1 MNERIKAAKFFG
13 LDKWPKIRISA
24 LKLALQETLP
34 ADPDKAKIARINKRF
49 QTGRALA
56 FYADNQ
62 NLFW

>member
-1 MNERIKAAKFFG
+1 MNERIKAAKHFG

-24 LKLALQETLP
+24 LKLAMQESMP
-34 ADPDKAKIARINKRF
+34 SNPDKAKVERINKRF
-49 QTGRALA
+49 KTGRALA